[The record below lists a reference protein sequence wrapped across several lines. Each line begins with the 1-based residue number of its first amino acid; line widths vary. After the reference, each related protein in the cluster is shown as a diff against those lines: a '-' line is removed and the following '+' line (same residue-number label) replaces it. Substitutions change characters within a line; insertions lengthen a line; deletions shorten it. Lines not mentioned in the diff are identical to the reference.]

1 MTETP
6 KIPQKREEKKK
17 KSSAGIWILLTLLS
31 FILAGALGWMYS
43 KESEAF
49 ENCQT
54 VNHEL
59 EMEMDEMNKAL
70 GTYIEGT
77 TNDLRQDFQNML
89 NTYDRL
95 VEKDASKADSI
106 EKQKARIEEL
116 LEQLSDTRKRS
127 YREINKLKDENATL
141 RSIMKGYIYTI
152 DSLNTLNIDLTNRL
166 DQTNNRLSETT
177 NERDE
182 LKKQQEQ
189 SEELLA
195 KGARLSAFNFNT
207 VGLRYRVNG
216 STHEVNRANRIDVIS
231 CTFSIGENTIAKVGD
246 KTIYMQIIDP
256 SGKVIYSRADNIIMV
271 AGSEII
277 YTDSRNINY
286 NGELIDLTI
295 VHNLQGREIDKGN
308 YTVKI
313 FADGAMIGKDSF
325 TLK

>member
-1 MTETP
+1 
-6 KIPQKREEKKK
+6 
-17 KSSAGIWILLTLLS
+17 
-31 FILAGALGWMYS
+31 
-43 KESEAF
+43 
-49 ENCQT
+49 
-54 VNHEL
+54 
-59 EMEMDEMNKAL
+59 
-70 GTYIEGT
+70 
-77 TNDLRQDFQNML
+77 
-89 NTYDRL
+89 
-95 VEKDASKADSI
+95 
-106 EKQKARIEEL
+106 
-116 LEQLSDTRKRS
+116 
-127 YREINKLKDENATL
+127 
-141 RSIMKGYIYTI
+141 MKGYIYTI

-166 DQTNNRLSETT
+166 DQTNNRLSQTT

-195 KGARLSAFNFNT
+195 KGARLSAFNLNT

-216 STHEVNRANRIDVIS
+216 STHEVNRANRIDIIS

-313 FADGAMIGKDSF
+313 FADGAIIGKDSF

>member
-6 KIPQKREEKKK
+6 QKSAPKKEQK
-17 KSSAGIWILLTLLS
+17 KSAAGIWILLT
-31 FILAGALGWMYS
+31 ILTMLVAATLGWMYS
-43 KESEAF
+43 NESAAF
-49 ENCQT
+49 EDCQ
-54 VNHEL
+54 VANRNMQL
-59 EMEMDEMNKAL
+59 EMDEMNKAL

-89 NTYDRL
+89 DTYDRL

-106 EKQKARIEEL
+106 AEQKERIEEL

-127 YREINKLKDENATL
+127 YREINKLKDENTTL
-141 RSIMKGYIYTI
+141 RVIMKDYLYRI

-166 DQTNNRLSETT
+166 DQTTT
-177 NERDE
+177 KLTQTASERDE
-182 LKKQQEQ
+182 LKVQQQQ
-189 SEELLA
+189 SEQLLA
-195 KGARLSAFNFNT
+195 KGARLNAFNFNT

-216 STHEVNRANRIDVIS
+216 STHEVNRSGRVDVIS
-231 CTFSIGENTIAKVGD
+231 STFSIGENTIAKIGD
-246 KTIYMQIIDP
+246 RTIYMQIIDP
-256 SGKVIYSRADNIIMV
+256 NGKVIYSRANNIITI

-277 YTDSRNINY
+277 YTDSRDIFY

-295 VHNLQGREIDKGN
+295 VHNLQGKEIDKGN

-313 FADGAMIGKDSF
+313 FVDGALIGKDSF